1 MGEILISQEYIQVEY
16 LTRYPYISISNEFIQ
31 VEYIP
36 GPSGLGNLNAEIN
49 AGIIGPAN
57 LKSVAGVLKIDIKS
71 IGKILIENIK
81 KTCTID

>member
-16 LTRYPYISISNEFIQ
+16 STIRKILISNEFIQ